1 MELVREG
8 LISMNK
14 PEPQSFSVNNAKEA
28 LNDMFNI
35 LPKSK
40 KLEYIGNLNEILV
53 VIGRLSKLANIED
66 EDKTL

>member
-1 MELVREG
+1 
-8 LISMNK
+8 MNK